1 MRFQILVLWF
11 YAEASFV
18 FFFYLVL
25 VKVLGFK
32 SHIWQIPSGVRPTIL
47 GLVLLSIRVMVLGSN
62 PECPWSHQKSQVSS
76 PTFWICP
83 FSSYFSALLADF
95 FKKYVLLHKFGKCF
109 SASSDQN
116 QKSHDLKIKKPYS
129 KISSYTFDKI
139 WWIAVRI
146 MFLSF

>member
-1 MRFQILVLWF
+1 MLKPHLC
-11 YAEASFV
+11 

-83 FSSYFSALLADF
+83 FSSYFSALTFLKSTFYFINSANVF
-95 FKKYVLLHKFGKCF
+95 LHP
-109 SASSDQN
+109 
-116 QKSHDLKIKKPYS
+116 LIKIKNLMILKS
-129 KISSYTFDKI
+129 KNLIPRSPHIHLTKYEGS
-139 WWIAVRI
+139 
-146 MFLSF
+146 LLE